1 MQLASQGN
9 DFMEFKDEVMKKIR
23 LVENK
28 FLSEFNSKFSQVNS
42 NFEKMDIKI
51 NTISQNNNSLLDL
64 VTKQNFNFDKV
75 NEFDIYKTK
84 TDQSLITQKIQIKNI
99 LQEIRQ
105 IKDNF
110 EKIVTENLII
120 PGSIGPGSIYK
131 NLADYLVYQMN
142 EFNKLRNDIE
152 QNKKKVGDWEKTAI
166 NIISNSLL
174 RFQSYIDNK
183 IKQMHVVFDKKYEV
197 FNTKILDIETKIEN
211 FEFKIDKSVKSIQD
225 DMQKITKA
233 HKTNKENTNKKFE
246 EINQRIDSLIKDFEY
261 FKKLKFQSLLKNK
274 ENNFDTI
281 NSISGKNNKFFH
293 SNKNIFTLNRNLS
306 LTGFMGQIQEKK
318 MSNNTSNKDDDQKN
332 SSSINNNN
340 NNNNNYSQI
349 LSDVGSPMRK
359 NSSSQFNNN
368 ESKNNNEENNLLLLP
383 GPGQPNKDQISK
395 DVNNLNDKPYIK
407 VKNLENLKLMNK
419 RKNIHNKTDNFKK
432 FNSINIFSKDKE
444 IIEESNKNKKYMDK
458 AINVGSSSLIKTKQI
473 SNIKNISTDNMS
485 NNMATNNKAIN
496 KEQTNIPD
504 LSTNK
509 NNISS
514 NNKNTLT
521 TNKNTNSSNRIQIN
535 SINKPKGEKNFNT
548 LAIKENDI
556 NLSKNEINSTIRPTK
571 SKDTSSFENLEKADK
586 NKEINF
592 IQSKDSSSN
601 TKIKQMKTKED
612 INLELNNKENTNINL
627 KAFIPTK
634 SYLTTTKE
642 NVLSA
647 SKKTQINLPL
657 NSLNI
662 NVEQEKI
669 MSKIR
674 EYYNNRKKLTE
685 KKSTEKIVDCN
696 IINLNLRNSSKN
708 NRRSSHST
716 PRNTFYS
723 SRYSKMN
730 KIANFGNT
738 NYKFFS
744 KRERYSR
751 ARSLNSS
758 DNNNNY

>member
-1 MQLASQGN
+1 MQLGSQN
-9 DFMEFKDEVMKKIR
+9 NEFMEFKDEVMKKIR

-42 NFEKMDIKI
+42 TFEKMDLKI

-105 IKDNF
+105 MKDNY

-197 FNTKILDIETKIEN
+197 FNTKILDIETQIEK
-211 FEFKIDKSVKSIQD
+211 FEFKVDKSVKSIQD
-225 DMQKITKA
+225 DMLKITKVS
-233 HKTNKENTNKKFE
+233 KTNKENTNKKFE
-246 EINQRIDSLIKDFEY
+246 EINQKIDSLFQDFEY
-261 FKKLKFQSLLKNK
+261 FKKLKFQSLMKNK
-274 ENNFDTI
+274 DSNLETI
-281 NSISGKNNKFFH
+281 NSVSGKNNKFFH
-293 SNKNIFTLNRNLS
+293 SNKNILS
-306 LTGFMGQIQEKK
+306 LNKNSGPSGFMGQIQEK
-318 MSNNTSNKDDDQKN
+318 NNRNNISNKDDDQKN

-340 NNNNNYSQI
+340 NNNDFSQL

-359 NSSSQFNNN
+359 NSSSQINNN
-368 ESKNNNEENNLLLLP
+368 ESKNNNEENNFPILS
-383 GPGQPNKDQISK
+383 GQPNKDQNIK
-395 DVNNLNDKPYIK
+395 EVIILNAQPYIK
-407 VKNLENLKLMNK
+407 VKNIENLKIMDK
-419 RKNIHNKTDNFKK
+419 RSNIHNKTDNLKK
-432 FNSINIFSKDKE
+432 FNSINIFSKNNE
-444 IIEESNKNKKYMDK
+444 TLEENNKNKKYIDK
-458 AINVGSSSLIKTKQI
+458 AINVGNSSLIKSKRI
-473 SNIKNISTDNMS
+473 SDIKSIT
-485 NNMATNNKAIN
+485 TNTLSIN

-504 LSTNK
+504 MSTNNNNFNTNNNNFNANKKNYNLSSNKNNLNTNK
-509 NNISS
+509 NNVSQ
-514 NNKNTLT
+514 NK
-521 TNKNTNSSNRIQIN
+521 IQIN
-535 SINKPKGEKNFNT
+535 SISKSKEERNFDN
-548 LAIKENDI
+548 LAIKENDV
-556 NLSKNEINSTIRPTK
+556 NLSKKENNGTIRLTK
-571 SKDTSSFENLEKADK
+571 SKNTSTIGNPEQSDQ
-586 NKEINF
+586 NKEI
-592 IQSKDSSSN
+592 IIVQSKNSSSSSQ
-601 TKIKQMKTKED
+601 IKPKKAKED
-612 INLELNNKENTNINL
+612 INLELNNKENINL

-647 SKKTQINLPL
+647 SKKTQINLPM
-657 NSLNI
+657 NI
-662 NVEQEKI
+662 NIEQEKI

-685 KKSTEKIVDCN
+685 KKSTEKMVDCN
-696 IINLNLRNSSKN
+696 VINLNLRNSSKN
-708 NRRSSHST
+708 NRHSSHST
-716 PRNTFYS
+716 PRNTFNS
-723 SRYSKMN
+723 SSYSKMN
-730 KIANFGNT
+730 KITNFGST
-738 NYKFFS
+738 NYKFYT
-744 KRERYSR
+744 KREKYSR

-758 DNNNNY
+758 DNKNTNNN

>member
-1 MQLASQGN
+1 MQLGSQN
-9 DFMEFKDEVMKKIR
+9 NEFMEFKDEVMKKIR

-42 NFEKMDIKI
+42 TFEKMDLKI

-99 LQEIRQ
+99 LQEIRKM
-105 IKDNF
+105 KDNY

-197 FNTKILDIETKIEN
+197 FNTKILDIVTQIEK
-211 FEFKIDKSVKSIQD
+211 FEFKVDKSVKSIQD
-225 DMQKITKA
+225 DMQKITKVS
-233 HKTNKENTNKKFE
+233 KTNKENTNKKFE
-246 EINQRIDSLIKDFEY
+246 EINQKIDSLFQDFEN
-261 FKKLKFQSLLKNK
+261 FKKIKFQSLMKNK
-274 ENNFDTI
+274 DSNLETI
-281 NSISGKNNKFFH
+281 NSVSGKNNKFFH
-293 SNKNIFTLNRNLS
+293 SNKNIFTLNKNSGLS
-306 LTGFMGQIQEKK
+306 GFMSQIQEKNN
-318 MSNNTSNKDDDQKN
+318 SNNMSNKDDDQKN

-340 NNNNNYSQI
+340 NNNDFSQL

-368 ESKNNNEENNLLLLP
+368 ESKNNNEENNFPILS
-383 GPGQPNKDQISK
+383 GQPNKDQNIK
-395 DVNNLNDKPYIK
+395 EVNNLNSQPYIK
-407 VKNLENLKLMNK
+407 VKNIENLKLMDK
-419 RKNIHNKTDNFKK
+419 RSNIHNKTDNLKK
-432 FNSINIFSKDKE
+432 FNSINIFSKNNE
-444 IIEESNKNKKYMDK
+444 ALEENNKNKKYIDK
-458 AINVGSSSLIKTKQI
+458 AINVGNSSLIKSKRI
-473 SNIKNISTDNMS
+473 SDIKSI
-485 NNMATNNKAIN
+485 ATNTLSTN

-504 LSTNK
+504 MSTNNNFNTNNNNNFNANKNNYNLSSNKNNLNSNK
-509 NNISS
+509 NNISQ
-514 NNKNTLT
+514 NK
-521 TNKNTNSSNRIQIN
+521 IQIN
-535 SINKPKGEKNFNT
+535 SISKSKEERNFDN

-556 NLSKNEINSTIRPTK
+556 NLSKKENNGTIRQTK
-571 SKDTSSFENLEKADK
+571 SKNTSTIGNQEKSEQ
-586 NKEINF
+586 NKEIII
-592 IQSKDSSSN
+592 IQSKNSSSSSQ
-601 TKIKQMKTKED
+601 IKPKKAKED
-612 INLELNNKENTNINL
+612 INLELNNKENINL
-627 KAFIPTK
+627 KAFIP
-634 SYLTTTKE
+634 SLTTNKE

-647 SKKTQINLPL
+647 SKKTQINLPM
-657 NSLNI
+657 NI
-662 NVEQEKI
+662 NIEQEKI

-674 EYYNNRKKLTE
+674 EYYYNRKKLTE
-685 KKSTEKIVDCN
+685 KKSTEKMVDCN
-696 IINLNLRNSSKN
+696 VINLNLRNSSKN
-708 NRRSSHST
+708 NRHSSHST

-723 SRYSKMN
+723 SSYSKMN
-730 KIANFGNT
+730 KNANFANT
-738 NYKFFS
+738 NYRFFT
-744 KRERYSR
+744 KREKYSR

-758 DNNNNY
+758 DNKNNNN

>member
-84 TDQSLITQKIQIKNI
+84 TDQSLITQKNQIKNI

-306 LTGFMGQIQEKK
+306 LTGFMGQIQEKN

-432 FNSINIFSKDKE
+432 FNYINIFSKDKE

-485 NNMATNNKAIN
+485 NIIATNNKAIN
-496 KEQTNIPD
+496 KEQANIPD

-535 SINKPKGEKNFNT
+535 SINKSKGERNF
-548 LAIKENDI
+548 
-556 NLSKNEINSTIRPTK
+556 
-571 SKDTSSFENLEKADK
+571 
-586 NKEINF
+586 
-592 IQSKDSSSN
+592 
-601 TKIKQMKTKED
+601 
-612 INLELNNKENTNINL
+612 
-627 KAFIPTK
+627 
-634 SYLTTTKE
+634 
-642 NVLSA
+642 
-647 SKKTQINLPL
+647 
-657 NSLNI
+657 
-662 NVEQEKI
+662 
-669 MSKIR
+669 
-674 EYYNNRKKLTE
+674 
-685 KKSTEKIVDCN
+685 
-696 IINLNLRNSSKN
+696 
-708 NRRSSHST
+708 
-716 PRNTFYS
+716 
-723 SRYSKMN
+723 
-730 KIANFGNT
+730 
-738 NYKFFS
+738 
-744 KRERYSR
+744 
-751 ARSLNSS
+751 
-758 DNNNNY
+758 